1 VRTFKLLD
9 MVLGHDPHARFVPN
23 VRGDSSTFM
32 EISVGQIRRLTLG
45 KGYGV
50 LEVDT
55 VNPSPKNPWYWQKL
69 TELTRCDTDIVLLTS
84 VDIHTKFDTSK
95 LPRKG
100 GRDAGPAGGVLDLDP
115 IIPSWG
121 ITLAAGK
128 FPLTGAAQSPFHD
141 VTVVFLLPDVS
152 DAKDV
157 MHELFV
163 HTYLLCKGRPWT
175 HDAAD
180 AGFDEHEKEAI
191 ENLPPEVSDLILR
204 LTVQKDLPPDMSV
217 FKFEI
222 IDAGVPPPKRIP
234 VVPVR

>member
-1 VRTFKLLD
+1 
-9 MVLGHDPHARFVPN
+9 VPN
-23 VRGDSSTFM
+23 GRGETSTFV
-32 EISVGQIRRLTLG
+32 EVGNGQIRRLTLG

-84 VDIHTKFDTSK
+84 VDMHTKFDTSK
-95 LPRKG
+95 LPPKV
-100 GRDAGPAGGVLDLDP
+100 GRDAGRTGGVLDLDP
-115 IIPSWG
+115 VLPSWG
-121 ITLAAGK
+121 ITLAAGS
-128 FPLTGAAQSPFHD
+128 FPLAGAAQSPFRQ

-152 DAKDV
+152 DSKDV
-157 MHELFV
+157 MHELFL

-191 ENLPPEVSDLILR
+191 ENLPPEVSDIVLR
-204 LTVQKDLPPDMSV
+204 LEAQQDLPPDKSI

-222 IDAGVPPPKRIP
+222 IDAGIPIPSPPGNAVPPKPKR
-234 VVPVR
+234 VPVAPAR